1 MPSPTRKKK
10 RKREVEEGK
19 ETMPVKGE
27 EERGEGEAQEPQV
40 VEPKI
45 EEVLMAGQGEGEDS
59 WYENMGYRGEGE
71 EGGEVEEGA
80 GVQVEGGGES
90 MDCPHCPKS
99 FASSWHLKRH
109 VATHTKQKRFR
120 CEYCGKLFSRND
132 NMMSHQK
139 SVHAFLFGQSQGESE
154 EGSGEGLVGDM
165 VALQQAVQ

>member
-27 EERGEGEAQEPQV
+27 EEQGEAQEPQV